1 MTPEEREVL
10 SDTPHALL
18 FGRLTRPMTT
28 LAVALVSVSIASTS
42 ALAQDGSS
50 DEPTTPPATAEEPA
64 QEPAEEPAQEP
75 AEEPAE
81 EPAASEPEQ
90 APPPPPVDPTNELRT
105 EARKAM
111 SASNWE
117 AAEAAWKR
125 VLAMSPDDAEAK
137 KGLADAQAALDQA
150 STISDVET
158 DLGLRRQRAI
168 IEFNAE
174 LSRASQQLTNGDYDG
189 AQRTAL
195 TAKVRLDRSRSVL
208 SPASF
213 EEMASRA
220 EQILLQISDAKINA
234 QLVQQELERGQ
245 ARQAAAQQQRLEAAD
260 RERQIRESIIR
271 VRELQMELKYEE
283 ALQVLEQILFMDPMN
298 PAALALRDVIHTSN
312 IYMNITDINRQK
324 SYAYENFSQEAAQSM
339 VPPIKNLNG
348 PGAKSTN
355 AIVSYP
361 EDWPQLSKKRVG
373 AAGYSESP
381 ANQRVQNAL
390 QNNVSVNFKR
400 NTINQ
405 VVNYMKTV
413 TDVEIYADWKALDSI
428 GIRPDDEVTLDL
440 GRVSA
445 EVALRRVLEQLG
457 DHLDRPQFGIE
468 DGMVVITT
476 EDALRRRMVTLV
488 YDIRDLL
495 LEVPYFDNAPDFDL
509 GTAITGGPGANGG
522 TFGTVETE
530 ADRSEV
536 FGSGSSERDD
546 AERRSRNQLVDEIV
560 KIIQDVVDPEKGW
573 YDTSGE
579 GGKIQELNGNL
590 IITNTPRNHRAI
602 EGLLNQLRTIRA
614 LQINVEA
621 RLLNVQMDWFEE
633 IGLDMDL
640 YFNTNTQM
648 YDLARESNPFFQL
661 SDFFNP
667 NATGGARAI
676 PDVPF
681 YWVDAA
687 TYGANP
693 AAGTRPVPPIGTTPI
708 PPLSIQQEYPNAPY
722 PPVGRESGWD
732 PIAVSQDS
740 LGLIRQLGGA
750 LGSTVAQAAL
760 ANPALAVGISFL
772 DDIQVDLLIE
782 ATQADQ
788 RSTVLT
794 APRLTLFNGQR
805 SWISVAEGI
814 TYIADLVPVTG
825 DASGAFDPITNV
837 VYQGFVLDIEGVISA
852 DRRYVTMTVS
862 FNLNQN
868 VTFEDVPVT
877 GAAGGGGLG
886 GGRASNFFGV
896 IQLPSLQGTQ
906 IRTTVSVPDK
916 GTILLGGQRFVNEV
930 EIEAGVPVL
939 SKIPVVNRFFT
950 NRLTSKEET
959 TMLLLIRPEIIIQ
972 QENEN
977 DLFPGLAEQ
986 LGAGSS
992 YIGF

>member
-1 MTPEEREVL
+1 MTPEEREDL
-10 SDTPHALL
+10 SSTPRTLLHARSLRSTGL
-18 FGRLTRPMTT
+18 CF
-28 LAVALVSVSIASTS
+28 VALASVTVAGMS
-42 ALAQDGSS
+42 AFAQDGGSNA
-50 DEPTTPPATAEEPA
+50 PT
-64 QEPAEEPAQEP
+64 
-75 AEEPAE
+75 
-81 EPAASEPEQ
+81 PAAATSPADE
-90 APPPPPVDPTNELRT
+90 ART

-111 SASNWE
+111 SESKWE
-117 AAEAAWKR
+117 DAIKAWDR
-125 VLAMSPDDAEAK
+125 VLAANPDDAEAK
-137 KGLADAQAALDQA
+137 KGLADAKAALDQA
-150 STISDVET
+150 STISDVES
-158 DLGLRRQRAI
+158 DLTLRRQRAI

-174 LSRASQQLTNGDYDG
+174 LTRADQQLTDGDYDS

-195 TAKVRLDRSRSVL
+195 TAKVRLDRNRSVL

-213 EEMASRA
+213 EEMARRA
-220 EQILLQISDAKINA
+220 EQVLLRISDAKINA

-245 ARQAAAQQQRLEAAD
+245 ARQAASQQQRLEAAD

-271 VRELQMELKYEE
+271 VRELQMAMKYEE

-298 PAALALRDVIHTSN
+298 PAALALRDVIHTSS
-312 IYMNITDINRQK
+312 IYVSIADLNRQR
-324 SYAYENFSQEAAQSM
+324 SYAAERFSQEAAQAM
-339 VPPIKNLNG
+339 VPPLRNLTLPG
-348 PGAKSTN
+348 PKSTN
-355 AIVSYP
+355 AIVTYP

-373 AAGYSESP
+373 TGGYSESP
-381 ANQRVQNAL
+381 ANQRVQSAL
-390 QNNVSVNFKR
+390 EKNVSVNFKR
-400 NTINQ
+400 NTISQ

-413 TDVEIYADWKALDSI
+413 TDVEIYADWKALDTI

-445 EVALRRVLEQLG
+445 EIALRRVLEQLG

-495 LEVPYFDNAPDFDL
+495 LEVPYFANAPDFDL
-509 GTAITGGPGANGG
+509 GTSINGGPGANGG

-530 ADRSEV
+530 TDRSEV
-536 FGSGSSERDD
+536 FGGGSGERDD
-546 AERRSRNQLVDEIV
+546 AERRSRDQLVDEIV

-640 YFNTNTQM
+640 YFNTNTGM
-648 YDLARESNPFFQL
+648 MDLARQTNPYFEI
-661 SDFFNP
+661 SDFFN
-667 NATGGARAI
+667 AGAEGGGRAVA
-676 PDVPF
+676 DVPF
-681 YWVDAA
+681 YWQDVASYVPG
-687 TYGANP
+687 TP
-693 AAGTRPVPPIGTTPI
+693 GTRPI
-708 PPLSIQQEYPNAPY
+708 PPTGTGAGPVVPQYPGGPF
-722 PPVGRESGWD
+722 PPVGRTQGWD

-788 RSTVLT
+788 RSSVLT

-825 DASGAFDPITNV
+825 DGSGAFDPVTNV

-868 VTFEDVPVT
+868 VTFEDLPVT
-877 GAAGGGGLG
+877 GAAGGRGAFG
-886 GGRASNFFGV
+886 GGGSNFFGV

-906 IRTTVSVPDK
+906 IRTTASVPDK
-916 GTILLGGQRFVNEV
+916 GTILLGGQRNVNEI

-950 NRLTSKEET
+950 NRLTSKEES

-977 DLFPGLAEQ
+977 DLFPGLSEQ

>member
-1 MTPEEREVL
+1 M
-10 SDTPHALL
+10 SDS
-18 FGRLTRPMTT
+18 RW
-28 LAVALVSVSIASTS
+28 
-42 ALAQDGSS
+42 QD
-50 DEPTTPPATAEEPA
+50 
-64 QEPAEEPAQEP
+64 
-75 AEEPAE
+75 
-81 EPAASEPEQ
+81 
-90 APPPPPVDPTNELRT
+90 
-105 EARKAM
+105 
-111 SASNWE
+111 
-117 AAEAAWKR
+117 AEAAWKR
-125 VLAMSPDDAEAK
+125 VLALSPGDAEAK
-137 KGLADAQAALDQA
+137 KGLTEAQAALDQA
-150 STISDVET
+150 STIDDVET
-158 DLGLRRQRAI
+158 DMNLRRQQAI
-168 IEFNAE
+168 IEFNSE
-174 LSRASQQLTNGDYDG
+174 LMRSDQQLADGDYDG

-195 TAKVRLDRSRSVL
+195 TAKVRLDRNRSVIL
-208 SPASF
+208 PLAF
-213 EEMASRA
+213 EEMSKRA
-220 EQILLQISDAKINA
+220 EQLLLRVSDAKINA
-234 QLVQQELERGQ
+234 QLVEQALEREQ
-245 ARQAAAQQQRLEAAD
+245 ARHSATEQQRLEAAD
-260 RERQIRESIIR
+260 RERQIRQSIIR
-271 VRELQMELKYEE
+271 VRELQMELKYDE

-312 IYMNITDINRQK
+312 IYMEIADINRQK
-324 SYAYENFSQEAAQSM
+324 AYSYEDFSVAGARSM
-339 VPPIKNLNG
+339 VPPRRNLTGAG
-348 PGAKSTN
+348 PKSTN
-355 AIVSYP
+355 AIVTYP

-390 QNNVSVNFKR
+390 QNNVSVNFSR

-413 TDVEIYADWKALDSI
+413 TDVEIYADWKALETI
-428 GIRPDDEVTLDL
+428 GIRADDELSLDL
-440 GRVSA
+440 GRVTA
-445 EVALRRVLEQLG
+445 EIALRRVLEQLG
-457 DHLDRPQFGIE
+457 DNLDRPQFGIE

-495 LEVPYFDNAPDFDL
+495 LEVPYFDNAPDFNL

-522 TFGTVETE
+522 TFGSVETE
-530 ADRSEV
+530 SDRSEV
-536 FGSGSSERDD
+536 FGGGSSERDD
-546 AERRSRNQLVDEIV
+546 AERRSRDQLVEEIV
-560 KIIQDVVDPEKGW
+560 GIIQDVVDPEKGW

-640 YFNTNTQM
+640 YFNTNGGM
-648 YDLARESNPFFQL
+648 FDLARETNPYFQL
-661 SDFFNP
+661 SDFFDP
-667 NATGGARAI
+667 NAPGGSRAV
-676 PDVPF
+676 PNVPF
-681 YWVDAA
+681 YWVDQA
-687 TYGANP
+687 TWAANP
-693 AAGTRPVPPIGTTPI
+693 APGTFPVLPTGTTQF
-708 PPLSIQQEYPNAPY
+708 PPLQIDQEYPGAPY
-722 PPVGRESGWD
+722 PPVGREQGWN

-740 LGLIRQLGGA
+740 LGLIRTLGGA
-750 LGSTVAQAAL
+750 LGGAVAQAAL

-794 APRLTLFNGQR
+794 APRITLFNGQR

-868 VTFEDVPVT
+868 VTFEDLPVT
-877 GAAGGGGLG
+877 GAAGGGGFA
-886 GGRASNFFGV
+886 GGRSSNFFGV

-916 GTILLGGQRFVNEV
+916 GTILLGGQRFINEV

-939 SKIPVVNRFFT
+939 SKIPIVNRFFT
-950 NRLTSKEET
+950 NRLTSKEEL

-972 QENEN
+972 QENED
-977 DLFPGLAEQ
+977 DLFPGLSEQ